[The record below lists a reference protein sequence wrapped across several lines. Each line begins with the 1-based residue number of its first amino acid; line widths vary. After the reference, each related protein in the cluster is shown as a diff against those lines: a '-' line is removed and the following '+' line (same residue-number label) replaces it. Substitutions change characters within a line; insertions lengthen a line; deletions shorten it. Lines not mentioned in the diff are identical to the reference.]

1 MPVLRNYVFLR
12 IELKEHKSE
21 SLQKFI
27 ISPAAPGFCSINF
40 LDFWNQSHIFLVF
53 SSLFNSV
60 QFPRTTLVL
69 PQWVMVTGPIRS
81 TDMQDEI
88 LAPFGS
94 MGSHQFIQVEQLFI
108 VLVGMSLIRNP
119 LKISA
124 LELAWFE

>member
-1 MPVLRNYVFLR
+1 
-12 IELKEHKSE
+12 
-21 SLQKFI
+21 
-27 ISPAAPGFCSINF
+27 
-40 LDFWNQSHIFLVF
+40 
-53 SSLFNSV
+53 
-60 QFPRTTLVL
+60 
-69 PQWVMVTGPIRS
+69 MVTGPIRS

-124 LELAWFE
+124 LELA